1 MKRVIRFALFF
12 SLCFTPLAWAGVN
25 VGINVGVPVPP
36 SPVVVAPVAPPPV
49 EQYNAQ
55 PDLIVIPSGGQ
66 YVYMMPGTE
75 GMYFYQ
81 GIWYRYY
88 QGYWYSAPLRSR
100 AWVKVQ
106 IAAVPRVII
115 AVPPTYPLYVP
126 AGYYRIHYADFA
138 VHWKEWERSRN
149 WDRQPWYRAEVSAR
163 QARINS
169 IERDRAMHAKEKSGA
184 MHEAERHEDG
194 KHDAE
199 KRRQGEQGRHEER
212 Q

>member
-1 MKRVIRFALFF
+1 MVLFLG
-12 SLCFTPLAWAGVN
+12 LCVVPSAWAGVN
-25 VGINVGVPVPP
+25 VDINVGVPAPP
-36 SPVVVAPVAPPPV
+36 PPVVVAPVAPPPV
-49 EQYNAQ
+49 VQYSAQ
-55 PDLIVIPSGGQ
+55 PDLIVVPSGGQ

-100 AWVKVQ
+100 AWVAVQ
-106 IAAVPRVII
+106 LAAVPPVII

-126 AGYYRIHYADFA
+126 AGYYRIHYADLVA
-138 VHWKEWERSRN
+138 HWKEWERSRN
-149 WDRQPWYRAEVSAR
+149 WDRQPWFRAEVRAR

-169 IERDRAMHAKEKSGA
+169 IERDRAMHAKEKAGA
-184 MHEAERHEDG
+184 MHEAERHETG
-194 KHDAE
+194 KHEAE
-199 KRRQGEQGRHEER
+199 KQRHEERDRHEER